1 MEKKQYVKPLAEKM
15 KFKLANLMI
24 TASPGIGGDYDPDMP
39 IDAKDIVF
47 EDDEEELPVKFSL
60 WN

>member
-24 TASPGIGGDYDPDMP
+24 TARVLEAITTPTCP
-39 IDAKDIVF
+39 
-47 EDDEEELPVKFSL
+47 
-60 WN
+60 